1 MCVDNCTKNRDEVLK
16 MGWNVI
22 KIGWNV
28 VKIGASVIKIAQM
41 RGVFYAAEF
50 RYEIR
55 VS

>member
-1 MCVDNCTKNRDEVLK
+1 MFNYILCVWTIVL
-16 MGWNVI
+16 

-28 VKIGASVIKIAQM
+28 DKNRIMWLKIGSSVIKIAQM